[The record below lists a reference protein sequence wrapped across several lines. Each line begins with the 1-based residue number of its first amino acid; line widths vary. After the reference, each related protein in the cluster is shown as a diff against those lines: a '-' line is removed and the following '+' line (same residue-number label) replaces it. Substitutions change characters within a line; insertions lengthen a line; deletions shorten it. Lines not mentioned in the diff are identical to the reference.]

1 MPVLFLFLHKITSL
15 MKTIVKLLF
24 TTFFVLM
31 LAHFMPGVHVDS
43 FYTALIVAIVLALL
57 NIFIKPILVLFTLPV
72 TIFTLGLFLLVINAI
87 IVMLCDHLIDGFTIV
102 DFVHALIFS
111 LVLSICQSIVSA
123 FYSDN

>member
-1 MPVLFLFLHKITSL
+1 
-15 MKTIVKLLF
+15 
-24 TTFFVLM
+24 M
-31 LAHFMPGVHVDS
+31 LAHFMPGVHVDT
-43 FYTALIVAIVLALL
+43 FYTALIVAVVLALL
-57 NIFIKPILVLFTLPV
+57 NMFIKPILVLFTLPV

-123 FYSDN
+123 FYNDK